1 MLVCRLGTE
10 CQACFRG
17 RNFNNWDG
25 RVNVMRKHPTCG
37 VWDIFIPGLNEGEV
51 YKFEVKTQ
59 EDYILVKSDP
69 LAFWSEVRP
78 KTASVV
84 L

>member
-1 MLVCRLGTE
+1 
-10 CQACFRG
+10 
-17 RNFNNWDG
+17 
-25 RVNVMRKHPTCG
+25 MRKHPTCG

-84 L
+84 YDLNHYNWQDQNWMGYREGI